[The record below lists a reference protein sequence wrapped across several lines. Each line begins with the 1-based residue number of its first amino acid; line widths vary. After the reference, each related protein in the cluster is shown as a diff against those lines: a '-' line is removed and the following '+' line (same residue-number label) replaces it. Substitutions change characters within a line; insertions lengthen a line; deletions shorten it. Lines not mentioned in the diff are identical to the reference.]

1 MLSYIRMPTKLRTNT
16 AGHSKLANPLQSKLA
31 NPLQFYQMEISEK
44 SKVEHSS
51 IICFI
56 NNN

>member
-16 AGHSKLANPLQSKLA
+16 AGHSKLANPLQ
-31 NPLQFYQMEISEK
+31 FYQTEISEK

>member
-1 MLSYIRMPTKLRTNT
+1 MPTKLRTNT